1 MFSFIKETF
10 FSDLSAKFSEEVIPV
25 EKLQHVYPQNL
36 IYEYVKRAIDYYE
49 NGKQMELLAY
59 VIGHKIGNKLIG
71 YELIFPL
78 QMSDKS
84 LNNSWEK
91 RDKG

>member
-1 MFSFIKETF
+1 M
-10 FSDLSAKFSEEVIPV
+10 
-25 EKLQHVYPQNL
+25 
-36 IYEYVKRAIDYYE
+36 KRAINYYE
-49 NGKQMELLAY
+49 NGKQMELLCY

-71 YELIFPL
+71 HELIFPL

-91 RDKG
+91 RDRG

>member
-1 MFSFIKETF
+1 M
-10 FSDLSAKFSEEVIPV
+10 
-25 EKLQHVYPQNL
+25 
-36 IYEYVKRAIDYYE
+36 KRAINYYE